1 MKKILLTIIIAL
13 STIATQAQW
22 TNQTVPLPFTGYIN
36 NIRAVDAN
44 TVWGNAY
51 NATTTPAVATRNFV
65 RTTNGGLNWSYALM
79 TGTPINHRVSNMFP
93 LDSSV
98 CYSAMYNSAGAG
110 GGVFKTV
117 NGGTNWAKVGLNMFT
132 LSTSFPD
139 LVYFWDAQNGV
150 VVGDPDGSG
159 TTKYEIYTTSDSGA
173 TWIRVP
179 ATNIPALADP
189 AEFGITN
196 LYGAADGRIW
206 FGTTYGDVYRSDD
219 KGFNWTKSATGL
231 PAYTGT
237 TGRNDIANVTFCD
250 SIHGIVEQ
258 VDSLTIILKST
269 SDGGL
274 TWNPLTP
281 NGPIFTDFSAVRN
294 SPILVSCGSNAIGA
308 GTSFSVD
315 FGANWI
321 YMGPATSHTSIDF
334 PNDSVG
340 YSGQFINLGTVG
352 GAWKYSE
359 KLQAV
364 PCGSPLI
371 SAGITSLNAIDLCFG
386 DTVTASSSGA
396 VAPNDGS
403 LHGFSILISNSDI
416 TGNTDPLNSG
426 GVLIGSGN
434 IPTAAQIV
442 FVNNDSVN
450 FPAGQYY
457 FTTIVYGNAID
468 NSGTFGLGSVTG
480 FILDTAC
487 TYSGTSILVNLLGPG
502 APGCSGVGINE
513 NHKNDF
519 SISNLYPVPVKDVLN
534 FTVNAKSASLLIVS
548 VKDILGREVY
558 TSSIAVNSGVNKVS
572 IPTQGLSNAVYVISL
587 LNGQSQA
594 ISKFVKE

>member
-22 TNQTVPLPFTGYIN
+22 ANQTVPLPFAGYIN

-51 NATTTPAVATRNFV
+51 NATTSPAVATRNFV

-79 TGTPINHRVSNMFP
+79 TGTPITHRVSNMFP

-98 CYSAMYNSAGAG
+98 CYSAMYISTGAG

-117 NGGTNWAKVGLNMFT
+117 NGGTTWTKVGLNMFT
-132 LSTSFPD
+132 LTTSFPD

-150 VVGDPDGSG
+150 SVGDPDGAITG
-159 TTKYEIYTTSDSGA
+159 TLKYEIYTTSDSGA

-179 ATNIPALADP
+179 ATNIPATTDP

-237 TGRNDIANVTFCD
+237 AGRIDISNVTFCD
-250 SIHGIVEQ
+250 SIHGMVEQ
-258 VDSLTIILKST
+258 IDSVTIILRST

-274 TWNPLTP
+274 TWNPLIP
-281 NGPIFTDFSAVRN
+281 SGPYYTDFSAVRN
-294 SPILVSCGSNAIGA
+294 SPILVSAGSNATGF
-308 GTSFSVD
+308 GTSFSND
-315 FGANWI
+315 FGATWV
-321 YMGPATSHTSIDF
+321 ALDSSVSHTAIDF

-340 YSGQFINLGTVG
+340 FSGQFIAVGTAG
-352 GAWKYSE
+352 GAWKYNS
-359 KLQAV
+359 KLQV
-364 PCGSPLI
+364 IPCGSPLV
-371 SAGITSLNAIDLCFG
+371 SAGVTTVNSIDICFG
-386 DTVTASSSGA
+386 DTLTSTTSGA
-396 VAPNDGS
+396 LASTDGS
-403 LHGFSILISNSDI
+403 LHGFSMLFSSADISGS
-416 TGNTDPLNSG
+416 TDPLNSG
-426 GVLIGSGN
+426 FVLAGTGN
-434 IPTAAQIV
+434 ISPSTIITL
-442 FVNNDSVN
+442 VNDNIA
-450 FPAGQYY
+450 FPVGTYY
-457 FTTIVYGNAID
+457 LTPVVYGNAV
-468 NSGTFGLGSVTG
+468 NGSGSTNVTA
-480 FILDTAC
+480 FTLDPLC
-487 TYSGTSILVNLLGPG
+487 TLAGTSILVNLLGPG
-502 APGCSGVGINE
+502 APGCSGVGIAE